1 MRPFPPLQPP
11 PPPPRALGSRHLH
24 VTVERECGGLC
35 LHRSCRAPLVVR
47 GLEEQDPLAVPGELR
62 ALTAKE
68 FREQRTLRRACTSP
82 LDGEVALRALGAL
95 GRDMSSTAARPKAQL
110 RASVGVNYCRTS
122 GQQADKETRIVLVAV
137 DIVVV
142 VVAIVEIYTV
152 QPHNVYALQSVRVR
166 IGCCCGGS
174 WNCTDI
180 VRVACVRCRFVL
192 SVCPMCVRPV

>member
-1 MRPFPPLQPP
+1 MRTRRGDWEDATVSSF
-11 PPPPRALGSRHLH
+11 ATSSSSSSSRSRFSSLARDRG
-24 VTVERECGGLC
+24 EECGGLC
-35 LHRSCRAPLVVR
+35 LPRSCRAPLVVR

-152 QPHNVYALQSVRVR
+152 QPHNV
-166 IGCCCGGS
+166 
-174 WNCTDI
+174 
-180 VRVACVRCRFVL
+180 
-192 SVCPMCVRPV
+192 